1 MTRASE
7 SANSVVA
14 AVEEACEVWGVPV
27 YRMQSRVFTVT
38 GKGGKNR
45 PMFVGKWKDG
55 LGVWHTKGMADML
68 AHPTIHL
75 MVGIDDRHR
84 EVFRSVPFP
93 LWIEAKFGS
102 GKQGE
107 SAAREAK
114 CICGQPINHQKHFQE
129 YVESKGA
136 SYIVA
141 QDCADAVIEWFKRNG
156 VTR

>member
-27 YRMQSRVFTVT
+27 YRMQSRVFTVV
-38 GKGGKNR
+38 GKGGKSR

-55 LGVWHTKGMADML
+55 LGVWHTKGMADLL
-68 AHPTIHL
+68 AHPEIIIETNGPIGQGEISTP
-75 MVGIDDRHR
+75 V
-84 EVFRSVPFP
+84 
-93 LWIEAKFGS
+93 WIECKFGS

-141 QDCADAVIEWFKRNG
+141 HDCADAVIEWLKRNG